1 MNGQVSEKAVLKMSS
16 LSSGRSFTQEYERT
30 GFRKSGIKDEQS
42 VIRAVFYTGI

>member
-16 LSSGRSFTQEYERT
+16 LSSGWSFTQEYQQT

-42 VIRAVFYTGI
+42 LIRVVF